1 MTALYI
7 EGDYIELSE
16 TIDYSIN
23 KTYEDLEDPTKIKN
37 DFSKTIKIPIT
48 ENNLNI
54 FGKYTNSQYVSVA
67 NIKELSFDPN
77 TKLNFKLYND
87 GCLIFEGYVKFTKC
101 HYSTKDKYFECTL
114 NSNVNGYFNKLSELK
129 LGTLVDENLNLDS
142 ASNKNVADIIFN
154 DKYKTKINRN
164 YIVDCWDYYGE
175 KYLFHNKEFTTP
187 KHKIRNLVP
196 LKTKDIVSFAMTN
209 RGLYNNFNSKKIKCS
224 SVNKTFDYDLYE
236 GFLIKPIDVSGGKV
250 YSEFRSYYQRP
261 FVYVS
266 ALIDLFKQMADKIG
280 VKLFLDPYFFNKN
293 NPYYADLALLR
304 PLLDNDEKTLKNTY
318 EFSNENKNK
327 NIRLGELNTYDR
339 YIQKLSPYNKIELKG
354 GSVDGNPVTGDLTVD
369 GGDNYIYLV
378 PDTYNVVNGTLTLD
392 FKMNIALILSGL
404 TGNTY
409 IKRVEGRN
417 IDLYIINDNDEKISN
432 TISLVVGDY
441 GWNSDIGTGYVN
453 LNKYMYGD
461 NASINLFNASKLIF
475 KISQSTNT
483 KYRLVIR
490 PYSTEYPTKKQSDGP
505 IMSDIPICV
514 HKTKTDNPTSRTS
527 VPCSI
532 SIFINQLDLKREF
545 IFKNRTDSYI
555 TLDRILGSE
564 FNISEFIINY
574 CKLFNLKIVENDGYI
589 KILTT
594 NTYFKNAE
602 LLEVSDKIDRSV
614 WTIEPNRFEN
624 NILSFDYLDS
634 KSFIGD
640 NYKNKYN
647 INYGSKKLKTNYPFN
662 NKTQDLYKKY
672 NYIVESVKNYIF
684 IEDSKQSTLS
694 PFSELPSLYEI
705 DGSDLKDVN
714 DINALCFVK
723 QQSFLKYYFNTD
735 VGTADSGLN
744 MFLVTDD
751 SPAQISSGEYYWDD
765 TLSEKA
771 YSFLTVS
778 NFIEKDGKKYSIL
791 FEKPNEI
798 YSNQVDEEWLNDCNF
813 VYDLFWKNYINDRYF
828 GNDLTDN
835 VAGNSEKLTTKMFLN
850 LNDDRKLVFKDIY
863 SIDGS
868 HWLLNKIV
876 DYNPSTNTSTNVEFV
891 KLQNINNYKINLLPF
906 NSNNYI
912 YTPNTNFEFSYKE
925 QYFEVNIYTDY
936 DNYIIFENRNIIT
949 VLKEEKTD
957 YGKRMVYKL
966 DENTTSEDR
975 VTYVYVVVPKG
986 NGEEQIILSTITQH
1000 PKDDLSDVDFY
1011 ATQYTA
1017 LLNGANASNNTDD
1030 VKLYSNKYN
1039 KVVLSSVPSNLKVEL
1054 PLIIGRRRS
1063 RYKQILVTSLKNINS
1078 TDYVIINY
1086 EDNGII
1092 LRSILFKVVTKRIRH
1107 IKKPTLTEITTV
1119 TNTIQKPVVG
1129 NIKVP
1134 NRISL

>member
-48 ENNLNI
+48 ENNLKI
-54 FGKYTNSQYVSVA
+54 FGRYTNSQYVSVA

-77 TKLNFKLYND
+77 TKLDFKLYND

-142 ASNKNVADIIFN
+142 TSNKNVADIIFN
-154 DKYKTKINRN
+154 DIYKTKINRD
-164 YIVDCWDYYGE
+164 YIVNCWDYYGE
-175 KYLFHNKEFTTP
+175 KYLFNNKEFTTP
-187 KHKIRNLVP
+187 KNKIRNLVP

-209 RGLYNNFNSKKIKCS
+209 RGLYNNFNSKKIKGNG
-224 SVNKTFDYDLYE
+224 VNKTFDYDLYE
-236 GFLIKPIDVSGGKV
+236 GFLLKPIDVSGGKV

-304 PLLDNDEKTLKNTY
+304 PLLDNDEKTLKNSY
-318 EFSNENKNK
+318 EFSN
-327 NIRLGELNTYDR
+327 NTE
-339 YIQKLSPYNKIELKG
+339 YINLDGLTTYQKYSTKLSLYNPIELKG

-369 GGDNYIYLV
+369 GDGNYIYLV

-392 FKMNIALILSGL
+392 FNMNITLKGLSNF
-404 TGNTY
+404 TGKTY
-409 IKRVEGRN
+409 IRPVEGRN
-417 IDLYIINDNDEKISN
+417 VDLYIINDNNEKISN

-441 GWNSDIGTGYVN
+441 GWNKDISGWVN
-453 LNKYMYGD
+453 LNKYTYVQGD
-461 NASINLFNASKLIF
+461 DKQASLNLFYAPKLVF

-483 KYRLVIR
+483 KYRLVIK
-490 PYSTEYPTKKQSDGP
+490 PHPTTYPNGVET
-505 IMSDIPICV
+505 DIPICV
-514 HKTKTDNPTSRTS
+514 YKNRTNTAASRTFTT
-527 VPCSI
+527 CRI
-532 SIFINQLDLKREF
+532 YIKIEQLDLKREF

-594 NTYFKNAE
+594 NTYFKNSE

-614 WTIEPNRFEN
+614 WTVEPNRFEN

-684 IEDSKQSTLS
+684 IEENKQSTLS
-694 PFSELPSLYEI
+694 PFYELPSLYEI
-705 DGSDLKDVN
+705 DGSNLKDVN

-723 QQSFLKYYFNTD
+723 QESFLKYYFNTD
-735 VGTADSGLN
+735 VGTADLGLN
-744 MFLVTDD
+744 RFLVTDD
-751 SPAQISSGEYYWDD
+751 SAAQISSGEYYWDD

-828 GNDLTDN
+828 GNDLTDD
-835 VAGNSEKLTTKMFLN
+835 VAGNSEKLTTKMFLK

-912 YTPNTNFEFSYKE
+912 YSPNTNFEFSYKE

-986 NGEEQIILSTITQH
+986 NGEEQIILSTIVQH

-1017 LLNGANASNNTDD
+1017 LLNGANDTNNTDN
-1030 VKLYSNKYN
+1030 VKLYSNNYN
-1039 KVVLSSVPSNLKVEL
+1039 KVVLSSVPSNLNVKL
-1054 PLIIGRRRS
+1054 PLIIVNRRS

-1107 IKKPTLTEITTV
+1107 IKKPTLTEITTN
-1119 TNTIQKPVVG
+1119 TNTIKNPVVG
-1129 NIKVP
+1129 NLKVP

>member
-77 TKLNFKLYND
+77 TKLEFKLYND

-129 LGTLVDENLNLDS
+129 LGTLVDENLNIDS
-142 ASNKNVADIIFN
+142 TSNKNVADIIFN
-154 DKYKTKINRN
+154 DIYKTKINRN
-164 YIVDCWDYYGE
+164 YIVDCWNYYGE
-175 KYLFHNKEFTTP
+175 KYLFNNKEFTTP
-187 KHKIRNLVP
+187 KNKIRKLVP

-236 GFLIKPIDVSGGKV
+236 GFLLKPIDVSGGKV

-318 EFSNENKNK
+318 EFSN
-327 NIRLGELNTYDR
+327 NTEFINLDGLTTYQE
-339 YIQKLSPYNKIELKG
+339 YNTKLSAYNNIELKG
-354 GSVDGNPVTGDLTVD
+354 GSVDGNPVTGDLTVNAD
-369 GGDNYIYLV
+369 GKYIYLL
-378 PDTYNVVNGTLTLD
+378 PDTYNIVNGTLTLD
-392 FKMNIALILSGL
+392 FTMNITLKGL
-404 TGNTY
+404 YNFSGNTY
-409 IKRVEGRN
+409 IKRVDNRN
-417 IDLYIINDNDEKISN
+417 VDLYIINDNDEKISN
-432 TISLVVGDY
+432 IISLVVGDY
-441 GWNSDIGTGYVN
+441 GWNKDINGWVN
-453 LNKYMYGD
+453 LDKYTYVQGD
-461 NASINLFNASKLIF
+461 DKQARLNLFYAPKLVF

-483 KYRLVIR
+483 KYRLVIK
-490 PYSTEYPTKKQSDGP
+490 PHPTIYPNGVKT
-505 IMSDIPICV
+505 DIPICV
-514 HKTKTDNPTSRTS
+514 YKNRTNTAVSRTYTTCR
-527 VPCSI
+527 VYI
-532 SIFINQLDLKREF
+532 KIEQLDLKREF

-555 TLDRILGSE
+555 TLDRILGGE

-614 WTIEPNRFEN
+614 WTVEPNRFEN

-640 NYKNKYN
+640 SYKNKYN

-705 DGSDLKDVN
+705 DGSNLKDVN

-723 QQSFLKYYFNTD
+723 QESFLKYYFNTD
-735 VGTADSGLN
+735 VGTADLGLN
-744 MFLVTDD
+744 RFLVTDD
-751 SPAQISSGEYYWDD
+751 SAAQISSGEYYWDD
-765 TLSEKA
+765 TLSERA

-828 GNDLTDN
+828 GNDLTDD

-850 LNDDRKLVFKDIY
+850 LNDDRKLIFKDIY

-975 VTYVYVVVPKG
+975 VNYVYVTVPKG
-986 NGEEQIILSTITQH
+986 NGEEQIILSTIVQH

-1011 ATQYTA
+1011 ASQYTA
-1017 LLNGANASNNTDD
+1017 LLNGANDSNNTDD
-1030 VKLYSNKYN
+1030 VKLYSNNYN

-1054 PLIIGRRRS
+1054 PLIRGRRGS
-1063 RYKQILVTSLKNINS
+1063 RYMQILVTSLKNINS